1 MRQMNNNQ
9 CKIYHL
15 LLIIPLI
22 LSLNTHS
29 YSQTLEISEI
39 NFRGVESFPED
50 DLSEILHSE
59 EDEEFDARLV
69 KLDKI
74 LLTNFYRQNGFL
86 TVSVFDSLIINR
98 NTMTVKVLY
107 ELVEGQRYY
116 LDRIEFT
123 GNKLYSKSALLNSFE
138 GLSPGEPFDEGLMKS
153 AKQGLE
159 NLYYNNGKPF
169 VVLTFDYEIERDTMV
184 VIKCDIKE
192 KQTVTIKDMEYV
204 GLKLVQ
210 PFIVY
215 RELEIKR
222 GEIYSREELGLSHRN
237 LYRTGLFEYV
247 RFELKPTEDDSTQA
261 ILVIRLQEEDP
272 AWIGAR
278 VGFTHEEEETY
289 GNKIELA
296 LEGGHRNL
304 WGTGRSLSLHIV
316 PSFAYDIETKK
327 AINPDNHI
335 TLMFVEPWIGYTKTP
350 GIFTAAYHIYRPLNS
365 ADFDV
370 IRFNFGVSRE
380 LTPVVDLRGSLEAK
394 LVRVLEEGIID
405 TTLETDANRDQVYS
419 VLTYGKRDTRNNF
432 FSPTNGSLTDLS
444 LGYSYSIGNKV
455 DGGQDIRTY
464 ITVISSWKRYQPLKW
479 KPFKRYEGITMATRL
494 RAGAIFE
501 LGPTRNL
508 PISDLFFAGGATTV
522 RGYQEQ
528 LLGPTTLDSE
538 GYKDQAIGG
547 KLLYLMNLEFRIP
560 LFWLFVGEIF
570 LDGGNVWREIGDFNP
585 GEVKFATGLGIVL
598 LTPVGPLRFD
608 YGFKLNKD
616 DSDRTSDAFHFG
628 LYFAF

>member
-1 MRQMNNNQ
+1 MIKTKDRTLYPYILFLM
-9 CKIYHL
+9 L
-15 LLIIPLI
+15 L
-22 LSLNTHS
+22 TCTMAF
-29 YSQTLEISEI
+29 SQSLEISEI
-39 NFRGVESFPED
+39 NFKGVVSFEED
-50 DLSEILHSE
+50 ELTDLLHSE

-86 TVSVFDSLIINR
+86 TVNVFDSLFINR
-98 NTMTVKVLY
+98 ETKTVKVIY

-116 LDRIEFT
+116 LDRIELK
-123 GNKLYSKSALLNSFE
+123 GNELYSREALLNSFE
-138 GLSPGEPFDEGLMKS
+138 GMTQGNPFDEGMMKNV
-153 AKQGLE
+153 KQGLE

-169 VVLTFDYEIERDTMV
+169 VVLSFDYEIERDTMV
-184 VIKCDIKE
+184 VIKCAIKE
-192 KQTVTIKDMEYV
+192 NQTVTIKDMEYI

-222 GEIYSREELGLSHRN
+222 GEIYSREELALSHRN

-247 RFELKPTEDDSTQA
+247 RFEIKPTEDDSTQA
-261 ILVIRLQEEDP
+261 LLVIQLQEKDP

-278 VGFTHEEEETY
+278 IGFTHEEEETY

-316 PSFAYDIETKK
+316 PSFAYDVETNK

-335 TLMFVEPWIGYTKTP
+335 TLMFIEPWIGYTKTP
-350 GIFTAAYHIYRPLNS
+350 GVFMAAYHIYRPLNS

-380 LTPVVDLRGSLEAK
+380 LTPIVDLRGSLEAK
-394 LVRVLEEGIID
+394 LVTLLEEGIID
-405 TTLETDANRDQVYS
+405 TTLEADANRDQVYS
-419 VLTYGKRDTRNNF
+419 ILAYGKRDTRNNF
-432 FSPTNGSLTDLS
+432 FNPTNGSLTDLS
-444 LGYSYSIGNKV
+444 LGYSYSIGELP
-455 DGGQDIRTY
+455 GGDKDIKTY
-464 ITVISSWKRYQPLKW
+464 ITVISSWRRYQPLKW
-479 KPFKRYEGITMATRL
+479 KPFKRREGVTVATRL

-501 LGPTRNL
+501 TGPTKSL

-528 LLGPTTLDSE
+528 LLGPTTFDSE
-538 GYKDQAIGG
+538 GYKDKAIGG

-560 LFWLFVGEIF
+560 LFWMFVGEVF
-570 LDGGNVWREIGDFNP
+570 LDGGNVWREIENFNP
-585 GEVKFATGLGIVL
+585 GEIKFSTGLGIVL
-598 LTPVGPLRFD
+598 LTPVGPIRFD
-608 YGFKLNKD
+608 YGIKLNKE
-616 DSDRTSDAFHFG
+616 DSDKTRDAFHFG

>member
-1 MRQMNNNQ
+1 M
-9 CKIYHL
+9 
-15 LLIIPLI
+15 
-22 LSLNTHS
+22 
-29 YSQTLEISEI
+29 EISNI
-39 NFRGVESFPED
+39 SFKGVVSFSED
-50 DLSEILHSE
+50 ELIDILHSE
-59 EDEEFDARLV
+59 ENEEFDARLV

-86 TVSVFDSLIINR
+86 TVTVFDSLFINR
-98 NTMTVKVLY
+98 ETMTVGVIY

-116 LDRIEFT
+116 LERIEFT
-123 GNKLYSKSALLNSFE
+123 GNEIYTREALLSSFE
-138 GLSPGEPFDEGLMKS
+138 GMAAGNPFDEGMMKS

-169 VVLTFDYEIERDTMV
+169 VELSFDYEIERDSMV
-184 VIKCDIKE
+184 VVKCAITE
-192 KQTVTIKDMEYV
+192 NQTITIKDMEYI

-210 PFIVY
+210 TFIVY

-222 GEIYSREELGLSHRN
+222 GEIYSREELALSHRN

-247 RFELKPTEDDSTQA
+247 RFDIKPTEDDSTQA
-261 ILVIRLQEEDP
+261 LLVIQIQEKDP

-278 VGFTHEEEETY
+278 IGFTHEEEETY

-304 WGTGRSLSLHIV
+304 WGTGRSLSLHVV

-335 TLMFVEPWIGYTKTP
+335 TLMFIEPWIGYTKTP
-350 GIFTAAYHIYRPLNS
+350 GVFLAAYHLYRPQNS
-365 ADFDV
+365 ADFNV
-370 IRFNFGVSRE
+370 LRFNFGVSRE
-380 LTPVVDLRGSLEAK
+380 LTPIVNLRGSLEAK
-394 LVRVLEEGIID
+394 LVTLLEEGIID
-405 TTLETDANRDQVYS
+405 TTLESDANRDQVYS
-419 VLTYGKRDTRNNF
+419 VLAYGKRDTRNNF
-432 FSPTNGSLTDLS
+432 FNPTNGSLSDLS
-444 LGYSYSIGNKV
+444 LGYSYSIGELANGEK
-455 DGGQDIRTY
+455 DIRTY
-464 ITVISSWKRYQPLKW
+464 ITLISAWRRYQPLKW
-479 KPFKRYEGITMATRL
+479 QPFKRRERITVATRL
-494 RAGAIFE
+494 RAGAIFDV
-501 LGPTRNL
+501 GPTKNL

-528 LLGPTTLDSE
+528 LLGPTTFDSE

-547 KLLYLMNLEFRIP
+547 KLLYLMNVELRVP
-560 LFWLFVGEIF
+560 LFWLFVGELF
-570 LDGGNVWREIGDFNP
+570 LDGGNVWREIENFDP
-585 GEVKFATGLGIVL
+585 KEIKFSAGLGIVL

-608 YGFKLNKD
+608 YGVKLNKE